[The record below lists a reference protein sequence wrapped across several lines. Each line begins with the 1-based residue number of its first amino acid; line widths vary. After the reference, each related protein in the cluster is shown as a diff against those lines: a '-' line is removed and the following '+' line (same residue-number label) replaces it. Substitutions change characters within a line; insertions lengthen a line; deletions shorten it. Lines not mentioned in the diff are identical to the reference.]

1 MLREREIEREI
12 WGIFGNK
19 KNLEIKKNLQFVVKN
34 LTKLSQKNYLRW
46 EKKIEKLEMERNYD
60 IYLFV
65 GFWIVDVDGDVGR
78 INKMKKYIYKSWK
91 WQRGVTPLI
100 IFPLKT

>member
-1 MLREREIEREI
+1 
-12 WGIFGNK
+12 
-19 KNLEIKKNLQFVVKN
+19 
-34 LTKLSQKNYLRW
+34 
-46 EKKIEKLEMERNYD
+46 MERNYD